1 MVFYDVLFGI
11 FHIYF
16 VHLEYY
22 FNYMKKIESID
33 TFDSLMRVLRRYFG
47 LNGKLDLTPEQK
59 FRKQEYENM
68 ILTFLTDFET
78 IARYKDPKNPEY
90 TIKNLKNFLDGHAIP
105 AFSKAEEA
113 EYFDLSYIRLKQ
125 IMAEKN
131 LKSREVINA
140 TGINQSLF
148 SKILN
153 GDRKPSEEVKQRLS
167 EYFNE
172 DFHKYKY

>member
-1 MVFYDVLFGI
+1 MTY
-11 FHIYF
+11 Y
-16 VHLEYY
+16 LEYSIINPY
-22 FNYMKKIESID
+22 IWNINLNDMKKIESID

-59 FRKQEYENM
+59 FMKQEYENM

-78 IARYKDPKNPEY
+78 HARYKDPKIPEY
-90 TIKNLKNFLDGHAIP
+90 SIKNLKRFFDGLAVP

-113 EYFDLSYIRLKQ
+113 EYFDLLYIRLKE

>member
-1 MVFYDVLFGI
+1 M
-11 FHIYF
+11 
-16 VHLEYY
+16 EYY
-22 FNYMKKIESID
+22 FKHMKKIESID

-47 LNGKLDLTPEQK
+47 LNDKLDLTPEQK

-113 EYFDLSYIRLKQ
+113 EYFDLLYIRLKQ

-153 GDRKPSEEVKQRLS
+153 GDRKPSKHVKQRLS

-172 DFHKYKY
+172 DFSKY